1 MFTRQEVA
9 FLAEF
14 ERVMKPVAFTLDFFQ
29 GDNKNSLL
37 GCLLPHILRLKLQ
50 LQGFLS
56 GVHGTLDY
64 TREIVTTIL
73 EKVCTRFDPFFEDPD
88 YQMAT
93 CFHPAFKLEWVVM
106 WDVGRKAELR
116 ERMVAE
122 VAEHMRRHDDGA
134 EATPTE
140 SAAVAPP
147 ETQVVYD
154 SDDDGGL
161 SQMISACSA
170 TVQATPR
177 MTVTEKA
184 RSIVKTWEGT
194 PRNSSPTGIYSD
206 GDFLEN
212 KAFMDIFMKTNTGVV
227 SSAACERFFSQGK
240 DTLADKRS
248 SMSGSTFESL
258 MVLRG
263 NAHLWWVPAIKNRR
277 EKSGWCKP
285 NPILE
290 KWASK

>member
-1 MFTRQEVA
+1 MFTRQEVS

-14 ERVMKPVAFTLDFFQ
+14 ERVMKPLAFTLDFFQ

-37 GCLLPHILRLKLQ
+37 GCLLPHITRLKLQ
-50 LQGFLS
+50 LQGFLN
-56 GVHGTLDY
+56 GLHGNLDY
-64 TREIVTTIL
+64 TREIVVVIL
-73 EKVCTRFDPFFEDPD
+73 EKVGTRFNPFFEDRD

-93 CFHPAFKLEWVVM
+93 CFHPAFKLEWVAM
-106 WDVGRKAELR
+106 WDMGRKDELR

-122 VAEHMRRHDDGA
+122 VAEYMRRHDDDPG
-134 EATPTE
+134 ETE
-140 SAAVAPP
+140 TQRTAPP

-161 SQMISACSA
+161 SQMMNAYSANVETA
-170 TVQATPR
+170 PR

-184 RSIVKTWEGT
+184 KSIVRTWEGT
-194 PRNSSPTGIYSD
+194 PRNSSPTGSYSD
-206 GDFLEN
+206 TDFLDN
-212 KAFMDIFMKTNTGVV
+212 PAFMDIFLRTNTGVV

-263 NAHLWWVPAIKNRR
+263 NAHLWWLPAIKQRR